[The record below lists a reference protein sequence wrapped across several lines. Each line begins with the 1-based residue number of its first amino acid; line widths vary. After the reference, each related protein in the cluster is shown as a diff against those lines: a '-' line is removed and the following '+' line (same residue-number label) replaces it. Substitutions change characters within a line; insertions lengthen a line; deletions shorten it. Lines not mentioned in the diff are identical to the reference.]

1 MNMIASCKRGN
12 DLLAEYIT
20 YTECSYHGKVEPR
33 GVMAISL
40 KTKVLHPN
48 LPTKPKEAT

>member
-1 MNMIASCKRGN
+1 MNMIASCKRSD

-20 YTECSYHGKVEPR
+20 LTECSYHGTGRAK
-33 GVMAISL
+33 GMTLSQDTDCLI
-40 KTKVLHPN
+40 PN